1 MKNNIIL
8 LLILV
13 LIVLIGVLS
22 YLFYDSTTNF
32 HKQLLKNERNFRD
45 SVLQSVVSLQKDRE
59 KLTEEIDSFQKILSD
74 QTEDVKKQIKN
85 IKINI
90 NVPPAP
96 PIPYHSLS
104 DSALVAR
111 LLSN

>member
-111 LLSN
+111 LLAN

>member
-13 LIVLIGVLS
+13 LIGLIGVLS

-32 HKQLLKNERNFRD
+32 HKELLKNERNFRD

-59 KLTEEIDSFQKILSD
+59 KLTEEIDTFGQILSI

-96 PIPYHSLS
+96 PIPYNSLS

-111 LLSN
+111 VLAN

>member
-13 LIVLIGVLS
+13 LIGLIGVLS

-45 SVLQSVVSLQKDRE
+45 SVLQSIVSLQKDRE
-59 KLTEEIDSFQKILSD
+59 KLTEEIDTFGQILSI

-96 PIPYHSLS
+96 PISYHSLS

-111 LLSN
+111 VLAN

>member
-59 KLTEEIDSFQKILSD
+59 KLTEEIDSFGKILSD

>member
-1 MKNNIIL
+1 MKNNTIL
-8 LLILV
+8 LLVLV
-13 LIVLIGVLS
+13 FISLVGVLS
-22 YLFYDSTTNF
+22 YFFYDSTTNF
-32 HKQLLKNERNFRD
+32 HKQLLKIERNFRD
-45 SVLQSVVSLQKDRE
+45 SVLQSIISLQKDRE
-59 KLTEEIDSFQKILSD
+59 KLTDEINTLEKVLSD
-74 QTEDVKKQIKN
+74 QTEDVKKQIRN

-111 LLSN
+111 VLAN

>member
-59 KLTEEIDSFQKILSD
+59 KLTEGIDSFQKILSD

-96 PIPYHSLS
+96 PIPYHRLS

>member
-59 KLTEEIDSFQKILSD
+59 KLTEEIHSFQKILSD

-111 LLSN
+111 LLAN

>member
-90 NVPPAP
+90 NVPLAP

-111 LLSN
+111 LLAN

>member
-13 LIVLIGVLS
+13 LIALIGVLS

-45 SVLQSVVSLQKDRE
+45 SVLQSIVSLQKDRE
-59 KLTEEIDSFQKILSD
+59 KLTEEIDTFGQILSI

-111 LLSN
+111 VLAN

>member
-45 SVLQSVVSLQKDRE
+45 SVLQSVVSLQNDRE

>member
-1 MKNNIIL
+1 MKNNIIS

-13 LIVLIGVLS
+13 LIALIGVLS

-59 KLTEEIDSFQKILSD
+59 KLTEEIDTFGQILSI

-111 LLSN
+111 VLAN

>member
-1 MKNNIIL
+1 MKNNITL

-13 LIVLIGVLS
+13 FVSVIGVLL
-22 YLFYDSTTNF
+22 YFFYDSTTNF

-45 SVLQSVVSLQKDRE
+45 SVLQSIVSLQKDRE
-59 KLTEEIDSFQKILSD
+59 KLTEEIDTLQKVLSD

-111 LLSN
+111 ILAD

>member
-13 LIVLIGVLS
+13 LIGLIGVLS

-32 HKQLLKNERNFRD
+32 HNQLLKNERNFRD
-45 SVLQSVVSLQKDRE
+45 SVLQSIVSLQKDRE
-59 KLTEEIDSFQKILSD
+59 KLTEEIDTFGQILSI

-111 LLSN
+111 VLAN

>member
-13 LIVLIGVLS
+13 LIALIGVLS

-59 KLTEEIDSFQKILSD
+59 KLTEEIDTFGQILSI

-111 LLSN
+111 VLAN

>member
-13 LIVLIGVLS
+13 LIGLSGVLS

-59 KLTEEIDSFQKILSD
+59 KLTEEIDTFGQILSI

-111 LLSN
+111 VLAN

>member
-1 MKNNIIL
+1 VL
-8 LLILV
+8 L
-13 LIVLIGVLS
+13 

-45 SVLQSVVSLQKDRE
+45 SVLQSIVSLQKDRE
-59 KLTEEIDSFQKILSD
+59 KLTEEIDTLQKVLSD
-74 QTEDVKKQIKN
+74 QTDDVKKQIKN

-90 NVPPAP
+90 NVPSVN
-96 PIPYHSLS
+96 YNSLT

-111 LLSN
+111 LLAD